1 LVEYLTLD
9 LGAGQVLDEVGSSL
23 GVGCGVGDAEAYLMT
38 HRIGIL
44 TGSLIAGIA
53 GYLILKMAKPA
64 SQVAAEKPLA
74 ADDRQEWKEW

>member
-1 LVEYLTLD
+1 MSLFIGGLAFEHIGAGDAGTYLT
-9 LGAGQVLDEVGSSL
+9 
-23 GVGCGVGDAEAYLMT
+23 T

-74 ADDRQEWKEW
+74 PEDRQEWKEW